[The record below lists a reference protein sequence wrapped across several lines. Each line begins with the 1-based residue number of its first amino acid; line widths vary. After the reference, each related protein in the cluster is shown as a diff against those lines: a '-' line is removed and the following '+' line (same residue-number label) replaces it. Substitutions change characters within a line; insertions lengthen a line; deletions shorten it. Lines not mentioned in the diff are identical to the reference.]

1 MTTKF
6 DDLVR
11 SLDPRT
17 LEELRRSVAAELGG
31 RREQTAIQL
40 EQIHPR
46 MTQEA
51 REEASREIAR
61 VLRGEEENA

>member
-1 MTTKF
+1 MNTKF

-31 RREQTAIQL
+31 RREQTAIQI
-40 EQIHPR
+40 EQIHPK
-46 MTQEA
+46 MTLEA
-51 REEASREIAR
+51 REEAAREIAR
-61 VLRGEEENA
+61 VLRGEDGNA